1 MGENLKEKIEK
12 DFQEALKERKE
23 SEISVLK
30 LLKAEISK
38 KEKEKRYQI
47 ATQKPNLKEEEL
59 KKESQLKNDEIVKV
73 IFSEIK
79 KRKEAIFQFEKGKRE
94 DLVNKEK
101 KEIEILKKYLPKL
114 LSEKEIEEIV
124 KEIIK
129 KLKANEIKDMQRVM
143 REVMAKVRGR
153 AEGEEVAKVVKKL
166 LTRK

>member
-1 MGENLKEKIEK
+1 MPKIIR
-12 DFQEALKERKE
+12 D
-23 SEISVLK
+23 I
-30 LLKAEISK
+30 
-38 KEKEKRYQI
+38 Y
-47 ATQKPNLKEEEL
+47 N
-59 KKESQLKNDEIVKV
+59 QLKNDEIVKV